1 MIKDICG
8 PSVIQFFVISTLLAY
23 TNAYVVRCR
32 RTPRDDGR
40 FGFCKSEGKSNTN
53 TYTNPAKL
61 SDGGPRKLYRDLL
74 REIRGLIT
82 RFITIQTEFKKE
94 QDILSTKH
102 YITPPNKEIKG
113 VLVFG
118 LHLGFCEN

>member
-40 FGFCKSEGKSNTN
+40 FGFCESEGKLNTN
-53 TYTNPAKL
+53 APINSKLQHPPPGIPRAFDYFPCPGSRAFDAKGL
-61 SDGGPRKLYRDLL
+61 PGGGEFDLCLGGVGNLNRKC
-74 REIRGLIT
+74 
-82 RFITIQTEFKKE
+82 Q
-94 QDILSTKH
+94 
-102 YITPPNKEIKG
+102 
-113 VLVFG
+113 V
-118 LHLGFCEN
+118 